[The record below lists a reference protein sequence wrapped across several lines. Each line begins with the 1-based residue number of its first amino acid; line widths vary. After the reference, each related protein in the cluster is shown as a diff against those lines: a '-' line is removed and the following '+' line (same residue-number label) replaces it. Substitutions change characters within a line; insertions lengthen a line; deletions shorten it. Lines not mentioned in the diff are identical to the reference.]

1 MPLGEKLEISFVLF
15 LWVEAAGCLVDVCVF
30 WLVVSEVSC
39 CQEVGKDFGGGEGPD
54 IYMEDDIIVRG
65 IFF

>member
-1 MPLGEKLEISFVLF
+1 MPRGESETRRS
-15 LWVEAAGCLVDVCVF
+15 
-30 WLVVSEVSC
+30 VV
-39 CQEVGKDFGGGEGPD
+39 EGPD